1 MSFDEFLM
9 NSKSQSER
17 AIESYSLNI
26 TNFIYVAN
34 EYPNFAEI
42 MSMVSQKLT
51 LTRQITLNVRQNL
64 SVLME
69 NMQILG

>member
-1 MSFDEFLM
+1 MSFDEFWM

-69 NMQILG
+69 NMQVLV